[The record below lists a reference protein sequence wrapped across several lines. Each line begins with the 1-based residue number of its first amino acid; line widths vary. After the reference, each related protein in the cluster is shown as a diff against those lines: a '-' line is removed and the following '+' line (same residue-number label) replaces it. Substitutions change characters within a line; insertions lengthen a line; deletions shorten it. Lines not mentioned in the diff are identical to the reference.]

1 MGYKL
6 DAIDKKIIRVLRED
20 GRTTLQEIGETV
32 ELSRISVAK
41 RMDSLLKNEIVK
53 VEGLLNVRKL
63 GGIVSMIQVEVH
75 SKERE
80 KLIGKLKKCPR
91 VLWVM
96 QATGSFNL
104 ILIYWCDNNDTLSSF
119 VEKCIR
125 PFAEKCDMTTGSFPE
140 YPEFVPTTYYRKK
153 KEKAPC
159 GETCGECEFYKKE
172 KCSGCPATND
182 FKEESK

>member
-1 MGYKL
+1 VGYKL

-20 GRTTLQEIGETV
+20 GRTTLQEIGEIV

-63 GGIVSMIQVEVH
+63 GGIVSMIQIEAN

-80 KLIGKLKKCPR
+80 KLVGNLKKCPR
-91 VLWVM
+91 VLWIM

-104 ILIYWCDNNDTLSSF
+104 ILVYWSDNHDILSSF
-119 VEKCIR
+119 VERCVR
-125 PFAEKCDMTTGSFPE
+125 PFAEKCDITTGSFPD
-140 YPEFVPTTYYRKK
+140 YPEFVPTTYFQKRKGRS
-153 KEKAPC
+153 PC
-159 GETCGECEFYKKE
+159 GAVCAECDFYKND

-182 FKEESK
+182 YKEESK